1 MMEKLS
7 IKAYAKRH
15 KLSLFNVVKMTKS
28 GQVPTETVVENGKEV
43 VYILLDDNVEKEV
56 EKTVKNSIVQEGDK
70 EPYSLRKEN
79 ERLKKEIK
87 KLKEE
92 IALLKNRV

>member
-1 MMEKLS
+1 M
-7 IKAYAKRH
+7 KAYAVKH

-28 GQVPTETVVENGKEV
+28 GNIPTETVVENGKDV
-43 VYILLDDNVEKEV
+43 IYILIDEAIEKEV
-56 EKTVKNSIVQEGDK
+56 AQAIVPAENK

-79 ERLKKEIK
+79 ERLKKEIE

-92 IALLKNRV
+92 IISLKKRV

>member
-1 MMEKLS
+1 MEKVTM
-7 IKAYAKRH
+7 KAYAVKH

-28 GQVPTETVVENGKEV
+28 GNIPTETVVENGKDV
-43 VYILLDDNVEKEV
+43 VYILIDEAVEKEV
-56 EKTVKNSIVQEGDK
+56 TKSIVTADNK
-70 EPYSLRKEN
+70 EPYSFRKEN

-92 IALLKNRV
+92 IILLKKGV

>member
-28 GQVPTETVVENGKEV
+28 GQVPTETVVENGKDV
-43 VYILLDDNVEKEV
+43 VYILLDDDVEKDV
-56 EKTVKNSIVQEGDK
+56 EKKVKNSIVQEENK
-70 EPYSLRKEN
+70 EAYSLRKEN
-79 ERLKKEIK
+79 ARLKKEIE

-92 IALLKNRV
+92 IAILKNRV